1 MRMFKRGTWAVLS
14 CAIITAASAA
24 EPRIGKFMSYEANGF
39 TVITSRSPGQAKQVI
54 EDLGKFR
61 YTLEKSLGRRSTN
74 TAIPTQI
81 VIVSQADWSRYLEP
95 RQNVA
100 GWFQQGAFA
109 NYLTMNGDAERWIAI
124 SVIFHEYTH
133 YYLSSQFAGEY
144 PPWFN
149 EGLAEVMAYA
159 KFMDKGELKGMAVLQ
174 VPMDR
179 LMEARDRDW
188 IPFERMIKVDHDSPE
203 YQSHKLSASFYAQAW
218 LTVHYGLVENR
229 AFGKQIIDYLNLLN
243 TLVPQEE
250 AAKKSFPDLAAA
262 DKLLRDYSRN
272 PRLMS
277 GAIRLGELPVV
288 TLPAPKPVSETDA
301 LAIMINLMMETQ
313 MAPDRTRPL
322 VEALLRREPQ
332 AARSH
337 IFAAR
342 LALQDDDPAAFEKA
356 VTAADAA
363 LAPDDWLQRRDLA
376 GVLLAS
382 NTGYRA
388 LSAQPNADSERDL
401 KRAFKWY
408 AEGVAKNNEDIELL
422 WGFGTA
428 ATRLNRDLVLAE
440 KALTLAYHKAPSN
453 ATIAISLA
461 NLKRQQEDYEGMI
474 RYLQDAERFSTN
486 ISMRQWAT
494 STLAEVRK
502 YVEERKANDEEN
514 RKQREAYEKQLA
526 DYEKKYG
533 KQQKKKTGS

>member
-1 MRMFKRGTWAVLS
+1 MNVKRKWLAAVACGAL
-14 CAIITAASAA
+14 ATAATAA

-81 VIVSQADWSRYLEP
+81 VIVSAADWGRYLEP
-95 RQNVA
+95 RQNVS

-133 YYLSSQFAGEY
+133 YYLASQFAGEY

-149 EGLAEVMAYA
+149 EGLAEVMGYA
-159 KFMDKGELKGMAVLQ
+159 KFMDRGELKGMAVLQ
-174 VPMDR
+174 VPMYR
-179 LMEARDRDW
+179 LEEARHGDW
-188 IPFERMIKVDHDSPE
+188 IPFERMLKVDHYSPE
-203 YQSHKLSASFYAQAW
+203 YQSHKLAASFYAQAW

-229 AFGKQIIDYLNLLN
+229 PFGRQLIDYLNLLN

-250 AAKKSFPDLAAA
+250 AATRAFVDLGAA

-272 PRLMS
+272 PRLSS
-277 GAIRLGELPVV
+277 GAIRLGDLPVV

-301 LAIMINLMMETQ
+301 LAIMINLMIETR

-322 VEALLRREPQ
+322 VEALLRREPK

-342 LALQDDDPAAFEKA
+342 LALQDDDPTAFEKA
-356 VTAADAA
+356 VTQADAA
-363 LAPDDWLQRRDLA
+363 LAPDDWLQRRELA
-376 GVLLAS
+376 SVLLES

-388 LSAQPNADSERDL
+388 LSARHDEDSERDL

-408 AEGVAKNNEDIELL
+408 AEGLAKTNEDIELL

-428 ATRLNRDLVLAE
+428 ATRLNRDLDLAE
-440 KALTLAYHKAPSN
+440 KALTLAYKKAPSN
-453 ATIAISLA
+453 ANIAISLA
-461 NLKRQQEDYEGMI
+461 NLKGRQEDYEGMI
-474 RYLQDAERFSTN
+474 LYLQDAERFATN
-486 ISMRQWAT
+486 IGMRQWAT
-494 STLAEVRK
+494 STLVDMRK
-502 YVEERKANDEEN
+502 YVAERKAFEEED

-533 KQQKKKTGS
+533 KQKKKKP